1 MFLAQ
6 THNLKLTENVPSFV
20 AAAVAVAAAA
30 EDGGDDEDDY
40 EAVVAEDVVV
50 VDGRGDCLYSL
61 GSPESFGDERTAVV
75 ASVS

>member
-20 AAAVAVAAAA
+20 AAAVAAAA

-40 EAVVAEDVVV
+40 EAVVAEDVDVV

>member
-50 VDGRGDCLYSL
+50 DGRGDCLYSL